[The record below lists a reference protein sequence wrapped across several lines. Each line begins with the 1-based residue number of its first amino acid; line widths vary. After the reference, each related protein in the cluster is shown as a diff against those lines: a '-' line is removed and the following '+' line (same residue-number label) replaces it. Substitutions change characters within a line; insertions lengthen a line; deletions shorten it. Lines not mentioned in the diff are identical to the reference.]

1 MSKASDLE
9 QLKRLKRLA
18 ALPDEAIDTSD
29 LPVIEDWSGGVR
41 GGTPAEVRRRAA
53 ARHQTAD
60 APRDAGSQTVS
71 TSGLSRSARMSAGN
85 QQPRG
90 ELSLR
95 TVAMPADTNPAG
107 DIFGGWIM
115 SLMDLAAGVSAGTR
129 ARGRV
134 ATAAVSN
141 LSFLQPVKVGD
152 VVCVYTDIVRTG
164 RSSIT
169 LSVETWVLRRGQ
181 GDRTRVTAAEF
192 VLVAVDENGRP
203 RPLPDHPPT

>member
-1 MSKASDLE
+1 MMN
-9 QLKRLKRLA
+9 
-18 ALPDEAIDTSD
+18 
-29 LPVIEDWSGGVR
+29 
-41 GGTPAEVRRRAA
+41 
-53 ARHQTAD
+53 ARTE
-60 APRDAGSQTVS
+60 PT
-71 TSGLSRSARMSAGN
+71 
-85 QQPRG
+85 G

-152 VVCVYTDIVRTG
+152 VVCVYTAIVRTG
-164 RSSIT
+164 RTSMT
-169 LSVETWVLRRGQ
+169 LGVEAWVLRRGQ
-181 GDRTRVTAAEF
+181 GERVRVTAAEF
-192 VLVAVDENGRP
+192 VLVAVDDVGKP
-203 RPLPDHPPT
+203 RRLPEEG